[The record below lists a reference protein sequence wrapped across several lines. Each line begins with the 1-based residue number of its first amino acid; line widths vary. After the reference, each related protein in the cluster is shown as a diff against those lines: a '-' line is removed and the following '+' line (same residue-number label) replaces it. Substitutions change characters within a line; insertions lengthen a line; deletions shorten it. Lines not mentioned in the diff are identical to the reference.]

1 MDYPN
6 RKSIRLSGYDYR
18 QCGLYFV
25 TICTYQKLMLF
36 GKIQDGK
43 SYLNPIGRIVREEL
57 LKTNLL
63 RKDTGIQI
71 AQAIIMPNHVHFIAS
86 FLEKD
91 DIAYSEMEFERF
103 SKPLAASLSSVVRA
117 LKSAVTKQIHALYG
131 TEYPYEKIWQS
142 RYYEHIIG
150 NDEEL
155 NQIITY
161 IQENPIRWENDYFY
175 G

>member
-1 MDYPN
+1 
-6 RKSIRLSGYDYR
+6 
-18 QCGLYFV
+18 
-25 TICTYQKLMLF
+25 MLF

-43 SYLNPIGRIVREEL
+43 SYLNPIGQIVREEL
-57 LKTNLL
+57 LKTNLY
-63 RKDTGIQI
+63 
-71 AQAIIMPNHVHFIAS
+71 HVHFIAS